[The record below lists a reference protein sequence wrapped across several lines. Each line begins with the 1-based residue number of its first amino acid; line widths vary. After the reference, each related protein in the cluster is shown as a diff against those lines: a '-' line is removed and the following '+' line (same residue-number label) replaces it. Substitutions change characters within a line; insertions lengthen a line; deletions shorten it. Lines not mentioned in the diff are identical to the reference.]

1 MVEPLTRQGAAPR
14 IRWHPYLTAGALLVG
29 AMIALSLVGA
39 VWTPRI
45 PTAVD
50 FMARSAGPSVAHPL
64 GTDNYGR
71 DTLSRLMA
79 GGWRPLTLGFGATAI
94 ALIISVPLALAAAY
108 VRGRFDAVLMRLVDA
123 LISIPLLVFALLLIV
138 SLGVGHPQAMLAIG
152 LGAVP
157 RFLRVIRSSAIAVA
171 AQDFVMAAR
180 ARGDS
185 ALYIQYGE
193 ILPSLWAPIIVE
205 ASIFVGFALM
215 GGAALSYLGLGT
227 QPPAADWGVMI
238 RDAQRLITVT
248 WWPLL
253 APGIATSLSII
264 GFNLFGE
271 GLNDVLHARFQGGR
285 GA

>member
-1 MVEPLTRQGAAPR
+1 MSEPLTQNGAASR
-14 IRWHPYLTAGALLVG
+14 KRLNSYLIAGALLVS
-29 AMIALSLVGA
+29 AMVALSLVGT
-39 VWTPRI
+39 VWTPRA

-50 FMARSAGPSVAHPL
+50 FLARSAGPSMAHLL

-71 DTLSRLMA
+71 DTLSRVMA
-79 GGWRPLTLGFGATAI
+79 GGWRPLSLGFGATAI
-94 ALIISVPLALAAAY
+94 ALITSVPLALAAAY
-108 VRGRFDAVLMRLVDA
+108 FRGRFDAVLMRFVDA

-138 SLGVGHPQAMLAIG
+138 SLGVGHLQAMLAIG

-171 AQDFVMAAR
+171 SREFVLAAR
-180 ARGDS
+180 VRGDS
-185 ALYIQYGE
+185 AFYIQYGE
-193 ILPSLWAPIIVE
+193 ILPSLWTTIIVE

-238 RDAQRLITVT
+238 RDAQRLISVT

-271 GLNDVLHARFQGGR
+271 GLNDLLHVRFQGGR

>member
-1 MVEPLTRQGAAPR
+1 MSEPLTQNGAAAR
-14 IRWHPYLTAGALLVG
+14 KRLNSYLIAGTLLVS
-29 AMIALSLVGA
+29 AMVALSLVGA
-39 VWTPRI
+39 VWTPHA
-45 PTAVD
+45 PTAID
-50 FMARSAGPSVAHPL
+50 FLARSAGPSMAHPL

-71 DTLSRLMA
+71 DTLSRVMA
-79 GGWRPLTLGFGATAI
+79 GGWRPLSLGFGATAI
-94 ALIISVPLALAAAY
+94 ALIISVPLALATAY
-108 VRGRFDAVLMRLVDA
+108 FRGRFDAFLMRFVDA

-138 SLGVGHPQAMLAIG
+138 SLGVGYPQAMLAIG

-171 AQDFVMAAR
+171 SREFVLAAR

-193 ILPSLWAPIIVE
+193 ILPSLWTTIIVE

-238 RDAQRLITVT
+238 RDAQRLISVT

-253 APGIATSLSII
+253 APGVATSLSIV

>member
-1 MVEPLTRQGAAPR
+1 MSEPLALQSAAPR
-14 IRWHPYLTAGALLVG
+14 KRYNRYLVTGALLVA
-29 AMIALSLVGA
+29 AMIALSLLGA
-39 VWTPRI
+39 IWTPRA
-45 PTAVD
+45 PNAVD
-50 FMARSAGPSVAHPL
+50 FLARSAGPSWAHPL

-71 DTLSRLMA
+71 DTLSRVMA
-79 GGWRPLTLGFGATAI
+79 GGWRPLSLGFGATAI
-94 ALIISVPLALAAAY
+94 ALAISLPLALAAAY
-108 VRGRFDAVLMRLVDA
+108 FRGRFDAALMRLVDA
-123 LISIPLLVFALLLIV
+123 LISIPLLVFSLLLIV
-138 SLGVGHPQAMLAIG
+138 GLGVGHTQATLAIG

-157 RFLRVIRSSAIAVA
+157 RFLRIIRTSAIGVA
-171 AQDFVMAAR
+171 AREFVLAAR

-193 ILPSLWAPIIVE
+193 MLPSLWAPIIVE

-238 RDAQRLITVT
+238 RDAQRLISVT

-253 APGIATSLSII
+253 APGIATSLSIV

-271 GLNDVLHARFQGGR
+271 GLSDSLHARFHGER
-285 GA
+285 AA